1 MSDTIDQ
8 SFVDQFE
15 SDVHLAYQR
24 MGSKLRNTVR
34 QKNNVRGKST
44 TMQKIGKGTAGT
56 KSRHGQVPI
65 MNLDH
70 TPVQITLADHYAGEY
85 IDSLDE
91 LKINHDEKM
100 VASQSIAAAMG
111 RKTDEIIVTAIDAA
125 TTNQTTTTG
134 GVTKAKA
141 EEIFEHFGNNDVPDD
156 GDRYLALSP
165 QGWTDLMGLAE
176 FSSTDYVPE
185 SELPYKGGNGGGMT
199 AKRWMSFFI
208 FIFSGLTSAASVR
221 TSCAYHKTAL
231 GHASG
236 KDVSLDIT
244 WQGKEQANLA
254 VGSISQGAAAID
266 TTGIYQLRHT
276 ES

>member
-15 SDVHLAYQR
+15 SDVHMAYQR

-34 QKNNVRGKST
+34 NKNNIRGQST

-56 KSRHGQVPI
+56 KSRHGQVPV

-70 TPVQITLADHYAGEY
+70 TPVKITLEDHYAGEY
-85 IDSLDE
+85 IDKLDE

-100 VASQSIAAAMG
+100 VASDSIAGAMG
-111 RKTDEIIVTAIDAA
+111 RKTDSIIVAEMDAA
-125 TTNQTTTTG
+125 TANQTATTG
-134 GVTKAKA
+134 AVTLAKI
-141 EEIFEHFGNNDVPDD
+141 EEIFEHMGDNDVPDD
-156 GDRYLALSP
+156 GQRFLGVSP
-165 QGWTDLMGLAE
+165 QGWTDLLGLTQFA
-176 FSSTDYVPE
+176 STDYVPE
-185 SELPYKGGNGGGMT
+185 SELPYKGAGMT
-199 AKRWMSFFI
+199 AKKWNSFFV
-208 FIFSGLTSAASVR
+208 FMFSGFSKTSNVR
-221 TSCAYHKTAL
+221 TSMAWHKTAI

-236 KDVSLDIT
+236 AELNLDVT

-254 VGSISQGAAAID
+254 VGSLSQGAKVID
-266 TTGIYQLRHT
+266 ATGVYQLRHT

>member
-34 QKNNVRGKST
+34 QKNNVKGKST

-85 IDSLDE
+85 IDELDE
-91 LKINHDEKM
+91 LKINHDERM
-100 VASQSIAAAMG
+100 VASTSISAAMG
-111 RKTDEIIVTAIDAA
+111 RKTDEIIVTALDAA
-125 TTNQTTTTG
+125 TTNQTATAG
-134 GVTKAKA
+134 AVTLDKV
-141 EEIFEHFGNNDVPDD
+141 EEIFEYFGDNDVPDD
-156 GDRYLALSP
+156 GERYLQVSP
-165 QGWTDLMGLAE
+165 QGWTDLMGISQ
-176 FSSTDYVPE
+176 FSNADYVPE
-185 SELPYKGGNGGGMT
+185 SELPYKGAGMT
-199 AKRWMSFFI
+199 AKRWHSFFVT
-208 FIFSGLTSAASVR
+208 IFSGLSKAAAIR
-221 TSCAYHKTAL
+221 TSLAYHKTAV

-254 VGSISQGAAAID
+254 VGSLSQGAVAID
-266 TTGIYQLRHT
+266 ATGIYQLRHT

>member
-34 QKNNVRGKST
+34 QKNNVKGQST
-44 TMQKIGKGTAGT
+44 TMQKVGKGTAGS

-70 TPVQITLADHYAGEY
+70 SPIKITLSDHYAGEY
-85 IDSLDE
+85 IDKLDE

-100 VASQSIAAAMG
+100 VASQSIAGAMG
-111 RKTDEIIVTAIDAA
+111 RKTDEVIITVADAA
-125 TTNQTTTTG
+125 TTNQTATAGAITL
-134 GVTKAKA
+134 AKV
-141 EEIFEHFGNNDVPDD
+141 EEIFEAFGDDDIPDD
-156 GDRYLALSP
+156 GQRFMSVSP
-165 QGWTDLMGLAE
+165 QGWTDLMGLSQ

-185 SELPYKGGNGGGMT
+185 AELPYKGAGMT
-199 AKRWMSFFI
+199 AKKWNSFFV
-208 FIFSGLTSAASVR
+208 FMFSGLSKTAAVR
-221 TSCAYHKTAL
+221 TSLAYHKTAL

-236 KDVSLDIT
+236 AEVSLDVT

-254 VGSISQGAAAID
+254 VGSMSQGASVID
-266 TTGIYQLRHT
+266 ATGIYQLRHT

>member
-24 MGSKLRNTVR
+24 MGAKLLNTVR
-34 QKNNVRGKST
+34 RKTNIVGQST
-44 TMQKIGKGTAGT
+44 TFQTVGKGTAGT

-65 MNLDH
+65 MNLVH
-70 TPVQITLADHYAGEY
+70 APKKVTLEDHYAGEY
-85 IDSLDE
+85 IDKLDE

-100 VASQSIAAAMG
+100 VASTSIAAALG
-111 RKTDEIIVTAIDAA
+111 RKSDEIIVTQMDAA
-125 TTNQTTTTG
+125 TTNQTATAG
-134 GVTKAKA
+134 AVTIGKI
-141 EEIFEHFGNNDVPDD
+141 EEIFEFFGNNDIPDD
-156 GDRYLALSP
+156 GQRFLGVSP
-165 QGWTDLMGLAE
+165 QGWTDLQGITQ

-185 SELPYKGGNGGGMT
+185 SELPYKGAGMT
-199 AKRWMSFFI
+199 AKRWNTFFV
-208 FIFSGLTSAASVR
+208 FMYSGWSKSAAIR
-221 TSCAYHKTAL
+221 TSMAWHKTAV

-236 KDVSLDIT
+236 AEVSLDIT

-254 VGSISQGAAAID
+254 VGSLSQGAVVID
-266 TTGIYQLRHT
+266 DTGVYQLRHT